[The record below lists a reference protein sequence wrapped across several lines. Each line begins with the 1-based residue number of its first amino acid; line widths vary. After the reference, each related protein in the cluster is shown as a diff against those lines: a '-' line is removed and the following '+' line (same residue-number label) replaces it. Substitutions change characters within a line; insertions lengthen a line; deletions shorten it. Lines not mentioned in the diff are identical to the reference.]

1 MATIAGIQGNGTAV
15 ERTGRQGREV
25 RGTISVSRDDYPL
38 VGDLFG
44 GTEPVEYEGPV
55 ECEGTTSTQTRTVFL
70 RRVGT
75 PNSEGIPIYFEQVPS
90 LD

>member
-38 VGDLFG
+38 VGNLFG
-44 GTEPVEYEGPV
+44 AEPVEYEGPV
-55 ECEGTTSTQTRTVFL
+55 ECEGTTSTQRRTVFL

-75 PNSEGIPIYFEQVPS
+75 PNGDGIPIYFEQVPS